1 MKIILILLIIAPIT
15 LQIDPENL
23 GRRFDVQNSKQFN
36 EIIRSVY
43 L

>member
-1 MKIILILLIIAPIT
+1 MTI
-15 LQIDPENL
+15 QIDPENL
-23 GRRFDVQNSKQFN
+23 GRSFDVQNLEQFD